1 MRTKS
6 KSTPESVRPQPL
18 LYENFK
24 KWAEV
29 LLAWYEQPREQSS
42 SNIGFNR
49 ELLFTEFLNKVLPP
63 RLVLRR
69 GEIWDGSRNKT
80 GQFEVIILRD
90 DAASLGVGYADVFP
104 VEGVFAVIEVKSK
117 LDTDKLR
124 QGLKQ
129 LERVQHLKLARAV
142 RPGRVTSLSQLHTPV
157 RPLLCAFGYKG
168 SALERLQ
175 AGIMN
180 SEYRDVPDLVCVVD
194 QGAIINKRLGLVSC
208 EGNGPYCVSPGKAAS
223 LAWLYFYLVTLSAN
237 FIARDFP
244 LNQYFEPFDG
254 WADH

>member
-1 MRTKS
+1 M
-6 KSTPESVRPQPL
+6 PETVRLQPL

-24 KWAEV
+24 KWADV
-29 LLAWYEQPREQSS
+29 LLAWYKQPGKLSP
-42 SNIGFNR
+42 SNIGLNR

-69 GEIWDGSRNKT
+69 GEIWDGSGNKT

-117 LDTDKLR
+117 LDIGKLR

-129 LERVQHLKLARAV
+129 LERVQRLRPARAA
-142 RPGRVTSLSQLHTPV
+142 RPGRATSVSQLYTPV
-157 RPLLCAFGYKG
+157 RPLLCAFGYEG
-168 SALERLQ
+168 TALERLR

-194 QGAIINKRLGLVSC
+194 QGAIINKRLGLLSC
-208 EGNGPYCVSPGKAAS
+208 VGNGPYCVCPGKAAS

-237 FIARDFP
+237 FIAREFP

-254 WADH
+254 WADN